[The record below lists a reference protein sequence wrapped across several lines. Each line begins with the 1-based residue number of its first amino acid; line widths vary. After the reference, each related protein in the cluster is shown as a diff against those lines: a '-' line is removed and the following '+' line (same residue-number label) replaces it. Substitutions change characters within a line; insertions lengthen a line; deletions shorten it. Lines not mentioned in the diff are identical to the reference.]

1 MRLLAVIAAGVMS
14 TVVHG
19 SAVAEDKDKVTLNFV
34 NANIET
40 VVEAVSKIT
49 GKSFVIDPR
58 VKGTVNV
65 ISGKPVQPEAAYL
78 FLLSALRMQGFAAVG
93 INGIVKIVPEA
104 DAKTHAAPSGRG
116 PAKLPGGAQIM
127 TRVFSLH
134 NESATQLQGVI
145 RPLVAPGNSV
155 VANAVSNTLVVTD
168 YADNLDRLAQII
180 AALDEP
186 SGEDPQ
192 VIPLRHASVFDVVTA
207 VTGLFGEQ
215 SGEASQRVTVTADA
229 RQNSLLVKT
238 DNPGKLL
245 RIRRLVEQLDQPTT
259 TGGNIHVVYLR
270 NADATRVAQT
280 LRAVVS
286 GETSPVAA
294 ATGPSFG
301 AATPAS
307 GSAGSNMAAPITT
320 TPVAGRSGGAGAAG
334 QTMIQADSGSNAL
347 IITASDVVFNNLR
360 RVIDALDK
368 RRAQVYVEALIAEIS
383 ADRASES
390 GVQWQD
396 LSGTHV
402 VAGTNFGT
410 GGRNLVGLLENIAK
424 ASTTGTL
431 GIAPGL
437 NIGGVA
443 TRNGRPSLGVL
454 ARFLETDAKANIL
467 STPTLLTLD
476 NEEAKIVIG
485 RNVPFITGQYAQ
497 SATGTTPT
505 PFQTYERK
513 DVGLTLKIKPQISE
527 GGLVRL
533 QIYQEASSILES
545 TLSSVSGPVT
555 NKRSIESSVLVDDG
569 GLIVIGG
576 LIEDSYT
583 AGEDKVPL
591 AGDIPVIGGL
601 FRYDTRKRTKTNLMV
616 FLRPQIIRDEAGY
629 KNITADRYDYVIGQ
643 QRQTGDK
650 GALMNGEAAVPEL
663 PLRGSPALSPRR

>member
-1 MRLLAVIAAGVMS
+1 MASSIA
-14 TVVHG
+14 
-19 SAVAEDKDKVTLNFV
+19 
-34 NANIET
+34 
-40 VVEAVSKIT
+40 
-49 GKSFVIDPR
+49 
-58 VKGTVNV
+58 
-65 ISGKPVQPEAAYL
+65 
-78 FLLSALRMQGFAAVG
+78 
-93 INGIVKIVPEA
+93 
-104 DAKTHAAPSGRG
+104 
-116 PAKLPGGAQIM
+116 PA
-127 TRVFSLH
+127 
-134 NESATQLQGVI
+134 
-145 RPLVAPGNSV
+145 
-155 VANAVSNTLVVTD
+155 
-168 YADNLDRLAQII
+168 
-180 AALDEP
+180 
-186 SGEDPQ
+186 
-192 VIPLRHASVFDVVTA
+192 
-207 VTGLFGEQ
+207 
-215 SGEASQRVTVTADA
+215 
-229 RQNSLLVKT
+229 
-238 DNPGKLL
+238 
-245 RIRRLVEQLDQPTT
+245 
-259 TGGNIHVVYLR
+259 
-270 NADATRVAQT
+270 
-280 LRAVVS
+280 
-286 GETSPVAA
+286 PVA
-294 ATGPSFG
+294 
-301 AATPAS
+301 
-307 GSAGSNMAAPITT
+307 
-320 TPVAGRSGGAGAAG
+320 VRSGGAGTGAAG

-402 VAGTNFGT
+402 VSGTNFGT

-431 GIAPGL
+431 GFAPGL

-545 TLSSVSGPVT
+545 TLSSISGPVT

-591 AGDIPVIGGL
+591 VGDLPVIGGL

-629 KNITADRYDYVIGQ
+629 QSITADRYDYVIGQ
-643 QRQTGDK
+643 QRQAGDK
-650 GALMNGEAAVPEL
+650 GALMSGEAAVPEL
-663 PLRGSPALSPRR
+663 PLRGSPTLSPRR